1 MICVFPADAED
12 FTGNGAGM
20 LAPTKCEVSE
30 TLNGEYEL
38 VMEHPLDDGHKW
50 QRLREGR
57 ILRVPVPAAATP
69 QVGLVT
75 QESYQVYK
83 TNAKNRP
90 LRAKAKSNG
99 KVLAKYKKG
108 KKVIIFSK
116 GTTWYE
122 VTGPDGKHGYMN
134 KAHLTYVETKYRK
147 AEATGEVIERC
158 GAVSPQKGTEHE
170 NRLDSQTD
178 LPQVLGSHCQADF

>member
-38 VMEHPLDDGHKW
+38 VMEHPLDDRHKW
-50 QRLREGR
+50 QRLQEGR

-69 QVGLVT
+69 QVNLVS

-108 KKVIIFSK
+108 KKVIILNK
-116 GTTWYE
+116 GTTWYQ
-122 VTGPDGKHGYMN
+122 VSGPDGKHGYMN
-134 KAHLTYVETKYRK
+134 KAHLTYVETKCRK
-147 AEATGEVIERC
+147 AEATGEVIEPALLR
-158 GAVSPQKGTEHE
+158 GQPF
-170 NRLDSQTD
+170 RTD
-178 LPQVLGSHCQADF
+178 RIVPDLE